1 MQSFAALNLKS
12 STLRW
17 QAGVVLAV
25 IAGLLLVPAIAR
37 AGGNGNGGGGSTDV
51 VKVEEDWELDVGTP
65 NTDDSAPQ
73 LTFLISPT
81 GDVSS
86 YYAVFTVNQRL
97 TLDSVGGL
105 QLQIWNGESLLSS
118 TTFAGTSSLNN
129 SGEKIQWTTRMSLS
143 SGGTLTV
150 EVASSHGGSNEW
162 GNFDLTTSASTNLSN
177 LNGYD
182 ISGTVSGNNSGID
195 FGNTRVSQIV
205 LQAIRTFTGTGN
217 NTKSTSQ
224 LGAAKTIYSYP

>member
-1 MQSFAALNLKS
+1 
-12 STLRW
+12 
-17 QAGVVLAV
+17 
-25 IAGLLLVPAIAR
+25 
-37 AGGNGNGGGGSTDV
+37 V

-65 NTDDSAPQ
+65 NTNDSAPQ

-81 GDVSS
+81 GDTNS

-97 TLDSVGGL
+97 TLDDVGGL

-118 TTFAGTSSLNN
+118 TTFAGTSSLST

-143 SGGTLTV
+143 SNGTLTV
-150 EVASSHGGSNEW
+150 EAASSHGGSSEW

-182 ISGTVSGNNSGID
+182 ITGTVSGNNSGID

-224 LGAAKTIYSYP
+224 LGSAKTIYSYP